1 MSILN
6 VNQIQPVGSGQ
17 TITVS
22 ATDITASSSTISAN
36 SFSGNV
42 TGNIN
47 ATGISTFNVITGVST
62 IGVTT
67 IHVTGINDLT
77 YPTAGPLGRRNLIIN
92 GRFDFWQR
100 GTSFTGGEY
109 TADRW
114 FQALS
119 GGTSTVSR
127 QSFTLGQT
135 EVPGNPVYYL
145 QQSCSV
151 GNGNCGINQ
160 KIEDVR
166 TGAGG
171 PVTVSFWAKGT
182 NPPGYGYWAMQLW
195 QRFGTGGSPSATVE
209 NNKELTVTSEW
220 KKYTFTYELESVSGK
235 TLGDDNNHNV
245 DLIIRQHADDDDTGA
260 WELNLANV
268 QVEFGR
274 NATEFENR
282 SYGEELALC
291 QRYYVAMGP
300 QGNTDYVNEIGVGY
314 CESSSVA
321 RGYVQFPTTMRS
333 NPTVTSDQLE
343 IRTITGFQRN
353 INSPTFETNENGVY
367 IDASNSGFTAG
378 AGGLIRLENN
388 AGKLEADAEL

>member
-1 MSILN
+1 MTVR
-6 VNQIQPVGSGQ
+6 VNKSSFNIREKLSELERPIGLKGSELMKAETAQ
-17 TITVS
+17 DARDFVS
-22 ATDITASSSTISAN
+22 A
-36 SFSGNV
+36 
-42 TGNIN
+42 
-47 ATGISTFNVITGVST
+47 
-62 IGVTT
+62 
-67 IHVTGINDLT
+67 
-77 YPTAGPLGRRNLIIN
+77 GRKNLIIN

-100 GTSFTGGEY
+100 GTSFTGDEY

-114 FQALS
+114 RQALS

-145 QQSCSV
+145 RQSCSV
-151 GNGNCGINQ
+151 GNGNCGIDQ

-195 QRFGTGGSPSATVE
+195 QRFGTGGSPSGAVR
-209 NNKELTVTSEW
+209 NDKELTVTSEW

-235 TLGDDNNHNV
+235 TLGTNNDHNV
-245 DLIIRQHADDDDTGA
+245 DLIIRQHENDNNTGA

-274 NATEFENR
+274 NATEFEHR

-291 QRYYVAMGP
+291 QRYF
-300 QGNTDYVNEIGVGY
+300 QGYNAATSDLRASTGYENYDAEGATNVNYTTLIGTGTVLDADDARIHFTLPVSMRAKPTVSGVDLRLITATTLHNSTTTIQD
-314 CESSSVA
+314 SSS
-321 RGYVQFPTTMRS
+321 
-333 NPTVTSDQLE
+333 
-343 IRTITGFQRN
+343 TIYA
-353 INSPTFETNENGVY
+353 ISLLVDNG
-367 IDASNSGFTAG
+367 GGMTAG
-378 AGGLIRLENN
+378 QCAHLIIKGNGN
-388 AGKLEADAEL
+388 FFIDAEL